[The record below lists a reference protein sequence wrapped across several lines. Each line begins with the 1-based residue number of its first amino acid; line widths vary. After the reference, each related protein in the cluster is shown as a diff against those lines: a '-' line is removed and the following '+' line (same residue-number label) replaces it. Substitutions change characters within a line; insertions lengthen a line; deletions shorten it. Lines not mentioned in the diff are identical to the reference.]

1 MKVLHKIIR
10 YVMQRK
16 LLWVDGVM
24 LFLLLLGGYVYQR
37 GNALYD
43 LLSGPEVMLI
53 NPYLVQSDG
62 QDGIYVIDHERS
74 RVVMINSEKE
84 VEYLLKSNELEA
96 DSFSYAEDLE
106 FDSEGNIYLL
116 DAGWNETGSAVSR
129 EAILAYDT
137 EGRYIDTLMEI
148 KYEDEFVDKHRLF
161 ALTYRNQALYYV
173 ESGQRGCYV
182 CRLSLNTRE
191 VERIAFYGYQNAFG
205 LIQDYTLDKMGTTVY
220 ALDKRGKVLKGIDGT
235 LRVLY
240 DTGEDPAYAGQAVL
254 YRLVAGGN
262 GSVYLTDIKQN
273 KLYCY
278 TEGEESLKVFADQ
291 GQVLSI
297 TSAFTQDGSLIL
309 GLLLNSEICMI
320 NMPPSIQ
327 EEGSSSIIIPK
338 ISGNTFM
345 KTSSYRRKEIIFQ
358 FFVISALLSFLWCL
372 SRGLIL
378 LSNIKISAV
387 QKKGLLAAATATVVS
402 MIIVTQLF
410 NQFTAIYREELINKL
425 FVLAHTISGMV
436 DGDSLGRIRTAEDY
450 MNADYRALMDTLTM
464 GLNREDA
471 YVREIYCNILCY
483 EDGKGF
489 AIAYLDNSIGT
500 YYPRE
505 EEETIELARI
515 YETKEEMQ
523 NEVDDDTGSYIYV
536 CVPVL
541 DEQGAVA
548 GVIEVGTTTN
558 VLSNNINSMRQSVLV
573 TLILV
578 ILIILFMFGEILSFF
593 EQKAKYGK
601 KADSLRDIKT
611 PGIPLHLL
619 RLSIFVTYMAFNA
632 ASSFMPVYV
641 TRFVTDDQ
649 SLPRELAASLPLTL
663 NLIFMGVT
671 SVFCAPLLRRFSFR
685 SVAVVGAGISMLGD
699 LTIFLGQNYIL
710 LLWGLILNGIG
721 VGVITN
727 SMNMFIASASKEEI
741 REEGFS
747 LFNAGSLSGTACG
760 MMLGASLA
768 GIVGQRKV
776 FCCSAFGWV
785 FIMVLLWVLGRHMG
799 GRLGKER
806 VEKKKVGAFLTSG
819 GVMPYILLI
828 QFPFVI
834 INSFVYYYVPIYG
847 DAQGFSESIVCLLL
861 MLNSLCSV
869 YLSVSVTKFMTGKF
883 GKGSIYLSSGLAFI
897 ALLLFGVRS
906 TVPILLAVLLLLG
919 FAGSFGISV
928 RQMYFTKLGGVQE
941 YGEESAMGV
950 YSLMDNVGGSA
961 GPILFSAIMGG
972 TGALPGLAAFVG
984 VSGMLNGIYALLFR
998 NKKKDGKDMIR
1009 YEEEET
1015 KS

>member
-1 MKVLHKIIR
+1 MKVLYKIIQ

-16 LLWVDGVM
+16 LLWVDGAM
-24 LFLLLLGGYVYQR
+24 LLLLALGGYVYQR

-43 LLSGPEVMLI
+43 LMPRPEVVLI

-62 QDGIYVIDHERS
+62 QGGSYVIDHERS

-84 VEYLLKSNELEA
+84 VEYLLKGNELEE

-106 FDSEGNIYLL
+106 FDPEGNIYLL
-116 DAGWNETGSAVSR
+116 DAGWNETGSAVAR
-129 EAILAYDT
+129 EAILAYDA

-148 KYEDEFVDKHRLF
+148 SYEDEFVDKHRLF
-161 ALTYRNQALYYV
+161 ALTYRDQALYYV
-173 ESGQRGCYV
+173 ESGQKGFYM
-182 CRLSLNTRE
+182 CRLSLHTKE
-191 VERIAFYGYQNAFG
+191 VEKIAFYEYQDAFN
-205 LIQDYTLDKMGTTVY
+205 LIQDYTLDQRGTTVY
-220 ALDKRGKVLKGIDGT
+220 ALDKRGKVLKGIDGM
-235 LRVLY
+235 LSVLY
-240 DTGEDPAYAGQAVL
+240 DTGADPAYAGQTVL
-254 YRLVAGGN
+254 YRLVAGEN
-262 GSVYLTDIKQN
+262 NSVYLTDIKQN

-297 TSAFTQDGSLIL
+297 TSAFTQDDSLVL
-309 GLLLNSEICMI
+309 GLLLNSEIYMI
-320 NMPPSIQ
+320 KMDSTVQ
-327 EEGSSSIIIPK
+327 EEGSPSVVIPQ

-345 KTSSYRRKEIIFQ
+345 KSSSYRQKETIFR
-358 FFVISALLSFLWCL
+358 FFVVTALLSFLWCL
-372 SRGLIL
+372 GRGLIL

-387 QKKGLLAAATATVVS
+387 QKTGLLAAGTATVVA

-410 NQFTAIYREELINKL
+410 NQFTDVYREELIDKL
-425 FVLAHTISGMV
+425 FMLAHNISGMV
-436 DGDSLGRIRTAEDY
+436 DGDSLGRIRAAEDY
-450 MNADYRALMDTLTM
+450 MNEDYRALMDTLTM
-464 GLNREDA
+464 GLNREDVS
-471 YVREIYCNILCY
+471 VREMYCNVLCY
-483 EDGKGF
+483 EDGNGF

-505 EEETIELARI
+505 EEETMELARI
-515 YETKEEMQ
+515 YKTKEEMQ
-523 NEVDDDTGSYIYV
+523 NEVDDNTGSYIYV

-541 DEQGAVA
+541 DKQGAVA
-548 GVIEVGTTTN
+548 GVIEVGTTTY
-558 VLSNNINSMRQSVLV
+558 VLSNNINNMRQSVLV

-578 ILIILFMFGEILSFF
+578 ILIILFLFGEILSFF
-593 EQKAKYGK
+593 GQKAGYGK
-601 KADSLRDIKT
+601 TADSLRDTDI

-619 RLSIFVTYMAFNA
+619 RLSVFVTYMAFNM

-641 TRFVTDDQ
+641 VHFVTDDQ
-649 SLPRELAASLPLTL
+649 LLPRELAVSLPLTL
-663 NLIFMGVT
+663 NLIFVGVT

-685 SVAVVGAGISMLGD
+685 SIVVVGAGISMLGD
-699 LTIFLGQNYIL
+699 ATLFMGQNYIL

-727 SMNMFIASASKEEI
+727 SMNMFIASAPKEEI

-776 FCCSAFGWV
+776 FCCSAFGWAL
-785 FIMVLLWVLGRHMG
+785 IMVLLWFLGRHMG

-806 VEKKKVGAFLTSG
+806 VQKKKVGAFLTSG

-828 QFPFVI
+828 QFPYVI

-847 DAQGFSESIVCLLL
+847 DTQGFSESIVCLLL

-869 YLSVSVTKFMTGKF
+869 YLSVSVTKYMTGKF
-883 GKGSIYLSSGLAFI
+883 KRGSIYLSSGLAFT

-906 TVPILLAVLLLLG
+906 TVPVLLAVLLLLG

-928 RQMYFTKLGGVQE
+928 RQMYFTKLDGVQAF
-941 YGEESAMGV
+941 GEEYAMGV
-950 YSLMDNVGGSA
+950 YNLMDNVGGSA
-961 GPILFSAIMGG
+961 GPVLFSAIMGG

-984 VSGMLNGIYALLFR
+984 VSGMLNGIYALVFR
-998 NKKKDGKDMIR
+998 NKKRKTERI
-1009 YEEEET
+1009 
-1015 KS
+1015 

>member
-1 MKVLHKIIR
+1 MKALRKLKKYVL
-10 YVMQRK
+10 QRK
-16 LLWVDGVM
+16 LLVLDGVM
-24 LFLLLLGGYVYQR
+24 LLILLFGGYVYQR

-43 LLSGPEVMLI
+43 LMPRPEVVLI

-62 QDGIYVIDHERS
+62 QGGSYVIDHERS

-84 VEYLLKSNELEA
+84 VEYMIKSNELEA

-106 FDSEGNIYLL
+106 FDLEGNIYLL
-116 DAGWNETGSAVSR
+116 DAGWNENGSAVSR
-129 EAILAYDT
+129 EAILTYDA
-137 EGRYIDTLMEI
+137 EGRYVDTLMEI
-148 KYEDEFVDKHRLF
+148 DYEDEFVDKHRLF
-161 ALTYRNQALYYV
+161 ALTFWNQALYYV
-173 ESGQRGCYV
+173 ESRQRGCYV
-182 CRLSLNTRE
+182 CRLSLDTKE
-191 VERIAFYGYQNAFG
+191 VERIAFYGYQNAFN
-205 LIQDYTLDKMGTTVY
+205 LIQDYTLDESGTTVY
-220 ALDKRGKVLKGIDGT
+220 ALDKRGRVLKGSGGM
-235 LRVLY
+235 LRDLY
-240 DTGEDPAYAGQAVL
+240 DIGADPAYAGQAVL
-254 YRLVAGGN
+254 YRLVAGEN

-278 TEGEESLKVFADQ
+278 TEGEESLKVLADQ

-309 GLLLNSEICMI
+309 GLLLNSEICMVK
-320 NMPPSIQ
+320 MDSSMQ
-327 EEGSSSIIIPK
+327 KEGSSSIVIPQ

-345 KTSSYRRKEIIFQ
+345 KTSSYRRKEIIYQ
-358 FFVISALLSFLWCL
+358 LLVITALLCLIWCL
-372 SRGLIL
+372 GRGLIL

-387 QKKGLLAAATATVVS
+387 QRTGLLAAGTAFVVAI
-402 MIIVTQLF
+402 IIVTQLF
-410 NQFTAIYREELINKL
+410 NQFTAVYREELINRL
-425 FVLAHTISGMV
+425 FMLAHTISGMV
-436 DGDSLGRIRTAEDY
+436 DGDSLERIRTAEDY
-450 MNADYRALMDTLTM
+450 MNKDYRALMATLTM
-464 GLNREDA
+464 GINKEDA
-471 YVREIYCNILCY
+471 YVQEMYCNVLCY

-489 AIAYLDNSIGT
+489 AIAYLDNSIGS

-505 EEETIELARI
+505 EEESMELARI

-523 NEVDDDTGSYIYV
+523 NEVDDNTGSYIYV

-541 DEQGAVA
+541 DQQGAVA
-548 GVIEVGTTTN
+548 GVIEVGTTTY
-558 VLSNNINSMRQSVLV
+558 VLSNHINSMRQAVLV

-578 ILIILFMFGEILSFF
+578 TLIILFMFGEVLSFF
-593 EQKAKYGK
+593 EQKARFGK
-601 KADSLRDIKT
+601 KADSLRDTKT

-619 RLSIFVTYMAFNA
+619 RLSIFVTYMAFNV

-641 TRFVTDDQ
+641 ASFVTDDKI
-649 SLPRELAASLPLTL
+649 LPRELAASLPLTL

-671 SVFCAPLLRRFSFR
+671 SVFSAPLLRRFSFR
-685 SVAVVGAGISMLGD
+685 SVTVVGAGISMLGD
-699 LTIFLGQNYIL
+699 ATLFLGQNYIL

-721 VGVITN
+721 VGIITN

-747 LFNAGSLSGTACG
+747 LFNAGSVSGTACG
-760 MMLGASLA
+760 MMLGAALA

-785 FIMVLLWVLGRHMG
+785 LIMVLLWVLGRHMG
-799 GRLGKER
+799 GRLGRER
-806 VEKKKVGAFLTSG
+806 VQKKKAVAFLTSR

-828 QFPFVI
+828 QIPYVI

-869 YLSVSVTKFMTGKF
+869 YLSVSVTKYMTGKF
-883 GKGSIYLSSGLAFI
+883 KKGSIYLSSGLALI
-897 ALLLFGVRS
+897 ALLLFGVHS
-906 TVPILLAVLLLLG
+906 TIPMLLAVLLLLG

-928 RQMYFTKLGGVQE
+928 RQMYFTKLDGVQV

-950 YSLMDNVGGSA
+950 YNLMDNVGGSA

-984 VSGMLNGIYALLFR
+984 VSGVLNGIYAVLFR
-998 NKKKDGKDMIR
+998 NKKKKTER
-1009 YEEEET
+1009 V
-1015 KS
+1015 

>member
-1 MKVLHKIIR
+1 MKVLHKMMQ
-10 YVMQRK
+10 YVLQRK

-24 LFLLLLGGYVYQR
+24 FLLLLLGGFVYQR

-43 LLSGPEVMLI
+43 LLPRPEVVLI

-62 QDGIYVIDHERS
+62 QDGVYVIDNERS

-84 VEYLLKSNELEA
+84 VEYLLKSNELEE

-106 FDSEGNIYLL
+106 FDPEGNVYLL
-116 DAGWNETGSAVSR
+116 DAGWNETGSAVAR
-129 EAILAYDT
+129 EAILVYDA

-148 KYEDEFVDKHRLF
+148 RYDDEYVDKHRLF
-161 ALTYRNQALYYV
+161 ALTYRDQALYYV
-173 ESGQRGCYV
+173 ESGQKGCYV
-182 CRLSLNTRE
+182 CRLSLQTKE
-191 VERIAFYGYQNAFG
+191 VERIAFYGYQNAFN
-205 LIQDYTLDKMGTTVY
+205 LIQDYTLDQKGTTVY
-220 ALDKRGKVLKGIDGT
+220 ALDKRGKVLKGNNGV
-235 LRVLY
+235 LSVLY
-240 DTGEDPAYAGQAVL
+240 DTGADPAYAGETVL
-254 YRLVAGGN
+254 YRLVAGEN

-297 TSAFTQDGSLIL
+297 TSAFTPDGSLVL

-320 NMPPSIQ
+320 HMDPSMQ
-327 EEGSSSIIIPK
+327 KEGSSAIVIPK
-338 ISGNTFM
+338 ISGNSFL
-345 KTSSYRRKEIIFQ
+345 KTASYRRKEIIFQ
-358 FFVISALLSFLWCL
+358 FFVVTALLGFLWCL

-378 LSNIKISAV
+378 LSGIKISAV
-387 QKKGLLAAATATVVS
+387 RKTGLLAAGTAAVVA
-402 MIIVTQLF
+402 MVIVTQLF

-436 DGDSLGRIRTAEDY
+436 DGDSLGRIRAAEDY
-450 MNADYRALMDTLTM
+450 MNADYMALMDTLTM

-471 YVREIYCNILCY
+471 SVREMYCNVLCY

-505 EEETIELARI
+505 EEETMELARI
-515 YETKEEMQ
+515 YETKEEVQ

-541 DEQGAVA
+541 DKQGAVA
-548 GVIEVGTTTN
+548 GVIEVGTTTH
-558 VLSNNINSMRQSVLV
+558 VLSQNINSMRQSVLV

-578 ILIILFMFGEILSFF
+578 ILIILFMFGEVLSFF
-593 EQKAKYGK
+593 EQKARYRK
-601 KADSLRDIKT
+601 KADRLRDT
-611 PGIPLHLL
+611 GTSEIPLHLL
-619 RLSIFVTYMAFNA
+619 RLSIFVTYMAFNV

-641 TRFVTDDQ
+641 SRFVAEDQ
-649 SLPRELAASLPLTL
+649 GLSREIASSLPLTL
-663 NLIFMGVT
+663 NLIFIGLT
-671 SVFCAPLLRRFSFR
+671 SVCCAPLLRRFSFR
-685 SVAVVGAGISMLGD
+685 CVAVAGAGISMLGD
-699 LTIFLGQNYIL
+699 ATLFLGQNYIL

-727 SMNMFIASASKEEI
+727 SMNMFIASATKEEI

-776 FCCSAFGWV
+776 FCCSAVGWAL
-785 FIMVLLWVLGRHMG
+785 IMVLLWVLGRHMG

-806 VEKKKVGAFLTSG
+806 VQRKKVGAFLSSR

-828 QFPFVI
+828 QFPYVI

-847 DAQGFSESIVCLLL
+847 DAQGLNESIICLLL

-869 YLSVSVTKFMTGKF
+869 YLSVSVTKYMAGKF
-883 GKGSIYLSSGLAFI
+883 GKGSIYLSSGFAFM

-906 TVPILLAVLLLLG
+906 TVPMLLAVLLLLG

-928 RQMYFTKLGGVQE
+928 RQMYFTKLGGVAA

-950 YSLMDNVGGSA
+950 YNLMDNVGGSA

-972 TGALPGLAAFVG
+972 TKALPRLAAFVG
-984 VSGMLNGIYALLFR
+984 VSGMLNGIYALIFR
-998 NKKKDGKDMIR
+998 DKRK
-1009 YEEEET
+1009 
-1015 KS
+1015 

>member
-1 MKVLHKIIR
+1 MNVSHKIMQ

-16 LLWVDGVM
+16 LLWADGVM
-24 LFLLLLGGYVYQR
+24 LLLLLFGVYVYQR

-43 LLSGPEVMLI
+43 LMPRPEVELI

-62 QDGIYVIDHERS
+62 QGGSYVIDHERS

-106 FDSEGNIYLL
+106 FDPEGNIYVL
-116 DAGWNETGSAVSR
+116 DAGWNETGSEVSR
-129 EAILAYDT
+129 EAILAYDA
-137 EGRYIDTLMEI
+137 EGRYIGTLMEI
-148 KYEDEFVDKHRLF
+148 SYENELVDKHRLF
-161 ALTYRNQALYYV
+161 ALTYRDQALYYV
-173 ESGQRGCYV
+173 ESVQKGFYV
-182 CRLSLNTRE
+182 CRLPLNTKE
-191 VERIAFYGYQNAFG
+191 VEKIAFYGYQDAFN
-205 LIQDYTLDKMGTTVY
+205 LIQDYTLDQTGATVY
-220 ALDKRGKVLKGIDGT
+220 ALDKRGKVLKGTGGI

-240 DTGEDPAYAGQAVL
+240 DTGADPAYAGQAVL
-254 YRLVAGGN
+254 YRLVAGEN
-262 GSVYLTDIKQN
+262 GSVYLTDIKRN
-273 KLYCY
+273 KLYRY

-297 TSAFTQDGSLIL
+297 TSAFTQDGSLVL
-309 GLLLNSEICMI
+309 GLLLNSEIYMI
-320 NMPPSIQ
+320 KIDSSVQ
-327 EEGSSSIIIPK
+327 EEGSPSVIIPH

-345 KTSSYRRKEIIFQ
+345 KTSSYRQKEIIFQ
-358 FFVISALLSFLWCL
+358 LFVVTALISLIWCL
-372 SRGLIL
+372 SRGIIL

-387 QKKGLLAAATATVVS
+387 QKTGLLAAGTAAVVA

-410 NQFTAIYREELINKL
+410 NQFTTVYREELIGKL
-425 FVLAHTISGMV
+425 FIVAHTISGMV

-450 MNADYRALMDTLTM
+450 MNEDYRALMTTLTM
-464 GLNREDA
+464 GINKEDE
-471 YVREIYCNILCY
+471 YVREMYCNVLCY

-505 EEETIELARI
+505 EEETMELARI
-515 YETKEEMQ
+515 YETKQEMR
-523 NEVDDDTGSYIYV
+523 NEVDDNTGSYIYV

-541 DEQGAVA
+541 DKQGAVA
-548 GVIEVGTTTN
+548 GVIEVGTTTY

-578 ILIILFMFGEILSFF
+578 ILFILFMFGEILYFF
-593 EQKAKYGK
+593 EHKARYRKA
-601 KADSLRDIKT
+601 ADSLQDTKT
-611 PGIPLHLL
+611 PEIPLHLL
-619 RLSIFVTYMAFNA
+619 RLSIFVTYMAFNV
-632 ASSFMPVYV
+632 ASSFMPVYAA
-641 TRFVTDDQ
+641 RFVTDDQ

-663 NLIFMGVT
+663 NLIFIGVT
-671 SVFCAPLLRRFSFR
+671 SVFCVPLLRRFSFR
-685 SVAVVGAGISMLGD
+685 SVAVAGAGISMLGD
-699 LTIFLGQNYIL
+699 TTLFLSQNYIQ
-710 LLWGLILNGIG
+710 LLWGLVLNGIG

-747 LFNAGSLSGTACG
+747 LFNAGSLSGTSCG

-776 FCCSAFGWV
+776 FCCSAFGWAL
-785 FIMVLLWVLGRHMG
+785 IMVLLWVLGRHMG

-806 VEKKKVGAFLTSG
+806 VQKKKVGTLLTSG
-819 GVMPYILLI
+819 GVMPYVLLI
-828 QFPFVI
+828 QFPYVV

-847 DAQGFSESIVCLLL
+847 DTQGFSESIVCLLL

-869 YLSVSVTKFMTGKF
+869 YLSVSVTKYMTSKF
-883 GKGSIYLSSGLAFI
+883 KTGSIYLSSGLAFM
-897 ALLLFGVRS
+897 ALLLFGARS
-906 TVPILLAVLLLLG
+906 TVPVLITVLLLLG

-928 RQMYFTKLGGVQE
+928 RQMYFTKLDGVQAF
-941 YGEESAMGV
+941 GEESAMGV
-950 YSLMDNVGGSA
+950 YNLMDNVGGSA

-972 TGALPGLAAFVG
+972 AGALPGLAAFAG

-998 NKKKDGKDMIR
+998 NKKRKRKGWD
-1009 YEEEET
+1009 T
-1015 KS
+1015 V

>member
-1 MKVLHKIIR
+1 MNGSHKIIQ

-16 LLWVDGVM
+16 LLWLDGIM
-24 LFLLLLGGYVYQR
+24 LLLLLLGGYVYQR

-43 LLSGPEVMLI
+43 LVPRPEVELI

-62 QDGIYVIDHERS
+62 RDGSYVIDHERS
-74 RVVMINSEKE
+74 RVVMINSGKE

-96 DSFSYAEDLE
+96 DSFTYAEDLE
-106 FDSEGNIYLL
+106 FDSEGNIYVL
-116 DAGWNETGSAVSR
+116 DAGWNETGSEVSR
-129 EAILAYDT
+129 EAILTYDA

-148 KYEDEFVDKHRLF
+148 RYEDEFVDKHRLF
-161 ALTYRNQALYYV
+161 ALTYRDQALYYV
-173 ESGQRGCYV
+173 ESRQKGCYV
-182 CRLSLNTRE
+182 CRLSLDTKE
-191 VERIAFYGYQNAFG
+191 VERIAFYGYRNAFDM
-205 LIQDYTLDKMGTTVY
+205 IQDYTLDKSGTTVY
-220 ALDKRGKVLKGIDGT
+220 ALDKRGKVLKGSGGM

-240 DTGEDPAYAGQAVL
+240 DTGADPAYAGQAVL
-254 YRLVAGGN
+254 YRLVAGEN

-273 KLYCY
+273 KLYRY

-297 TSAFTQDGSLIL
+297 TSAFAQDDSLVL
-309 GLLLNSEICMI
+309 GILLNSEIYMI
-320 NMPPSIQ
+320 HIDSSIQ
-327 EEGSSSIIIPK
+327 EEGSPSVIIPH
-338 ISGNTFM
+338 ISGSTFM
-345 KTSSYRRKEIIFQ
+345 KTSSYRQKETIFQ
-358 FFVISALLSFLWCL
+358 LFVLTALLSLIWCL
-372 SRGLIL
+372 SRGIIF

-387 QKKGLLAAATATVVS
+387 QKTGLLAVGTATVVA

-410 NQFTAIYREELINKL
+410 NQFTAVYRDELISKL
-425 FVLAHTISGMV
+425 FMVAHTISGMT

-450 MNADYRALMDTLTM
+450 MNADYRALMNTLTM
-464 GLNREDA
+464 GINKEDA
-471 YVREIYCNILCY
+471 YVREMYCNVLCY
-483 EDGKGF
+483 EDGQGF

-500 YYPRE
+500 YYPRD
-505 EEETIELARI
+505 EEETMELARI

-523 NEVDDDTGSYIYV
+523 NEVDDNTGSYIYV
-536 CVPVL
+536 CVPVM
-541 DEQGAVA
+541 DKQGAVA
-548 GVIEVGTTTN
+548 GVIEVGTTTY

-593 EQKAKYGK
+593 EQKSRYR
-601 KADSLRDIKT
+601 KAADNQQDTKT
-611 PGIPLHLL
+611 PEIPLHLL
-619 RLSIFVTYMAFNA
+619 RLSIFVTYMAFNV

-641 TRFVTDDQ
+641 ARFVTDDQ

-663 NLIFMGVT
+663 NLIFIGVT
-671 SVFCAPLLRRFSFR
+671 SVFCAPLLRRFTFR

-699 LTIFLGQNYIL
+699 ATLFLGQNYIQ
-710 LLWGLILNGIG
+710 LLWGLTLNGIG

-727 SMNMFIASASKEEI
+727 SMNMFIASAPKEEI

-747 LFNAGSLSGTACG
+747 LFNAGSLSGTSCG

-776 FCCSAFGWV
+776 FCCSALGWAL
-785 FIMVLLWVLGRHMG
+785 IMVLLWFLGRHMG

-806 VEKKKVGAFLTSG
+806 VQKKKVGTLLTSG
-819 GVMPYILLI
+819 GVMPYILFI
-828 QFPFVI
+828 QFPYVL

-847 DAQGFSESIVCLLL
+847 DTQGFSESIVCLLL

-869 YLSVSVTKFMTGKF
+869 YLSVSVTKYMTGKF
-883 GKGSIYLSSGLAFI
+883 KTGSIYLSSGLAFM

-906 TVPILLAVLLLLG
+906 TVPVLITVLLLLG

-928 RQMYFTKLGGVQE
+928 RQMYFTKLDGVQAF
-941 YGEESAMGV
+941 GEESAMGV
-950 YSLMDNVGGSA
+950 YNLMDNVGGSA
-961 GPILFSAIMGG
+961 GPILFSAVMGG
-972 TGALPGLAAFVG
+972 TGALPGLAAFTG

-998 NKKKDGKDMIR
+998 NKKRKRKGWD
-1009 YEEEET
+1009 T
-1015 KS
+1015 A

>member
-1 MKVLHKIIR
+1 MNASHKIIQ

-16 LLWVDGVM
+16 LLWWDGVM
-24 LFLLLLGGYVYQR
+24 LLLLLLGGYVFQR

-43 LLSGPEVMLI
+43 LMPRLEVELI

-62 QDGIYVIDHERS
+62 RGGSYVIDHERS
-74 RVVMINSEKE
+74 RVVMINSGKE

-106 FDSEGNIYLL
+106 FDPEGNIYVL
-116 DAGWNETGSAVSR
+116 DAGWNETGSEVSR
-129 EAILAYDT
+129 EAILAYDA

-148 KYEDEFVDKHRLF
+148 SYESEFIDKHRLF
-161 ALTYRNQALYYV
+161 ALTYRDQALYYV
-173 ESGQRGCYV
+173 ESRQKGCYV
-182 CRLSLNTRE
+182 CRLSLDTKE
-191 VERIAFYGYQNAFG
+191 VEEIAFYGYRNAFDM
-205 LIQDYTLDKMGTTVY
+205 IQDYTLDQSGTIVY
-220 ALDKRGKVLKGIDGT
+220 ALDKRGKILKGSGGM

-240 DTGEDPAYAGQAVL
+240 DTGTDPAYAGQAVL
-254 YRLVAGGN
+254 YRLVAGEN

-273 KLYCY
+273 KLYRY

-297 TSAFTQDGSLIL
+297 TSAFTQDGGLVL
-309 GLLLNSEICMI
+309 GLLIDSEIYMVNI
-320 NMPPSIQ
+320 DSSIQ
-327 EEGSSSIIIPK
+327 EEGSPSVVIPH
-338 ISGNTFM
+338 ISGNIFM
-345 KTSSYRRKEIIFQ
+345 KTSSYRQKETIFQ
-358 FFVISALLSFLWCL
+358 LFVVTALLSLVWCL
-372 SRGLIL
+372 CRGIIF

-387 QKKGLLAAATATVVS
+387 QKTGLLAAGTAAVVA

-410 NQFTAIYREELINKL
+410 NQFTVVYRDELISKL
-425 FVLAHTISGMV
+425 FMVAHTISGMM

-450 MNADYRALMDTLTM
+450 MNEDYKALMTTLTM
-464 GLNREDA
+464 GINKEDA
-471 YVREIYCNILCY
+471 YVREMYCNVLCY
-483 EDGKGF
+483 EDGQGF

-500 YYPRE
+500 YYPRD
-505 EEETIELARI
+505 EEETMELARI

-523 NEVDDDTGSYIYV
+523 NEVDDNTGSYIYV

-541 DEQGAVA
+541 DKQGAVA
-548 GVIEVGTTTN
+548 GVIEVGTTTY

-593 EQKAKYGK
+593 EQKARYRKA
-601 KADSLRDIKT
+601 ADSLRDTKI
-611 PGIPLHLL
+611 PEIPLHLL
-619 RLSIFVTYMAFNA
+619 RLSTFVTYMAFNV

-641 TRFVTDDQ
+641 ARYVTDAQ

-663 NLIFMGVT
+663 NLIFIGVT

-699 LTIFLGQNYIL
+699 TTLFLGQNYIQ
-710 LLWGLILNGIG
+710 LLWGLTLNGIG

-727 SMNMFIASASKEEI
+727 SMNIFISSAPKEEI

-776 FCCSAFGWV
+776 FCCSAVGWTL
-785 FIMVLLWVLGRHMG
+785 IMVLLWVLGRHMG

-806 VEKKKVGAFLTSG
+806 VQKKKVGALLTSG
-819 GVMPYILLI
+819 GVMPYILFI
-828 QFPFVI
+828 QFPYVI

-847 DAQGFSESIVCLLL
+847 DIQGFSESIVCLLL

-869 YLSVSVTKFMTGKF
+869 YLSVSVTKYMAGKF
-883 GKGSIYLSSGLAFI
+883 KTGSIYLSSGLAFM

-906 TVPILLAVLLLLG
+906 TVPVLITVLLILG

-928 RQMYFTKLGGVQE
+928 RQMYFTKLDGVQAF
-941 YGEESAMGV
+941 GEESAMGV
-950 YSLMDNVGGSA
+950 YNLMDNVGGSV

-972 TGALPGLAAFVG
+972 TGALPGLAAFAG

-998 NKKKDGKDMIR
+998 NKKRKGKGWD
-1009 YEEEET
+1009 T
-1015 KS
+1015 V